1 MHSVVSFSTASGFK
15 DGSTRPIPPKL
26 HAGNK
31 VVNGILR
38 ELEKVQRTRPH
49 KRPKRIESL
58 IYNITQY
65 LRKGNENDHLLQ
77 TTSIWVLIHT
87 YRLDPELSKGIMI
100 RTGIPGVLHEIM
112 KSEVLHG
119 ATKQYASELC
129 YFLVSSQPYPV
140 VNRNTGPIN
149 NHMAD
154 IPPISNKVFRDDSI
168 SDVSSLFDDT
178 DRTLVPFEPYR
189 IDKENLDLLDSL
201 FSRKKRSDYDISL
214 NNVTKFALDIG
225 RGNMYTSGQ
234 DGVDEI
240 DDGASVSSS
249 ISSESMGSI
258 YNNQVNSGDSY
269 APSVL
274 AALTQRSLF
283 TEMNATRKFFQKN
296 IPTKPKTADSRE
308 KHSQSYNGS
317 LFDIGNMKMENAS
330 LYSQT
335 TPLRVQSANSPLKY
349 PTIELK
355 RKKNNKDLSL
365 QLNLSSSSQSRSL
378 QEQTRSTELIKSDA
392 NKIDILPDFLA
403 KLDPLSLNVTL
414 GYHSAF
420 VGDDDDLVSIDG
432 SDSDDYETDE
442 EEEDLNEVKANTLK
456 NSITNGSIIS
466 DFKFTTNDSKD
477 VKMRIRAEKLLD
489 ISFTKKLFNKKT
501 TIKDAQV
508 LLYRMETLFEVV
520 DRDKT
525 GYISWESFT
534 SIILSV
540 APPTL
545 LRADVIAFI
554 EAQCDDMKALIDY
567 REFIITGITFI
578 YIKIVEYHL
587 IFINR

>member
-1 MHSVVSFSTASGFK
+1 MHSVISFSTASGLK
-15 DGSTRPIPPKL
+15 DGSTRPMPPRL

-31 VVNGILR
+31 VVNSILR
-38 ELEKVQRTRPH
+38 DLEKIQRSRPH
-49 KRPKRIESL
+49 KRPKRIETL

-87 YRLDPELSKGIMI
+87 YRVEPELSKAIMI

-129 YFLVSSQPYPV
+129 YFLVSNQPYPV
-140 VNRNTGPIN
+140 VNRKTGPVN

-154 IPPISNKVFRDDSI
+154 VPPISNKVFRDDSI
-168 SDVSSLFDDT
+168 SDVSSLLDDT

-225 RGNMYTSGQ
+225 RGNMYGGGQ
-234 DGVDEI
+234 DRIEEI
-240 DDGASVSSS
+240 DDGASVNSS

-258 YNNQVNSGDSY
+258 YNNQVNSSDSY

-274 AALTQRSLF
+274 AAVTQRSLF
-283 TEMNATRKFFQKN
+283 TEMNATRKFFRKN
-296 IPTKPKTADSRE
+296 VTTKPRTADIRDKRS
-308 KHSQSYNGS
+308 HSHNGS
-317 LFDIGNMKMENAS
+317 LFDIGNTKQDNVS
-330 LYSQT
+330 LYSHT
-335 TPLRVQSANSPLKY
+335 TPGRASSAGSPLKY

-355 RKKNNKDLSL
+355 RKKHNKDLSL
-365 QLNLSSSSQSRSL
+365 QLNLSSSSQSRSFK
-378 QEQTRSTELIKSDA
+378 ELTTSADFSKSDE
-392 NKIDILPDFLA
+392 NKTDILPDFLA

-420 VGDDDDLVSIDG
+420 AGDDDDLVSIDG
-432 SDSDDYETDE
+432 SDSDDYETDDE
-442 EEEDLNEVKANTLK
+442 EGDVNEIKANTLK
-456 NSITNGSIIS
+456 NTLTNGSVVS
-466 DFKFTTNDSKD
+466 DFKYTTNDSKET
-477 VKMRIRAEKLLD
+477 KMRIRAEKLLD

-501 TIKDAQV
+501 TIKDAQT
-508 LLYRMETLFEVV
+508 LLYRMETLFEVI
-520 DRDKT
+520 DREKT
-525 GYISWESFT
+525 GYISWESF
-534 SIILSV
+534 SSVIISV

-567 REFIITGITFI
+567 REFVITGIAFM
-578 YIKIVEYHL
+578 L
-587 IFINR
+587 I

>member
-1 MHSVVSFSTASGFK
+1 MHSVISFSTASGLK
-15 DGSTRPIPPKL
+15 DGSTRPIPPRL

-31 VVNGILR
+31 LVNGILR
-38 ELEKVQRTRPH
+38 DLEKIQRSRPH
-49 KRPKRIESL
+49 KRPKRIETL
-58 IYNITQY
+58 IYTITQY

-100 RTGIPGVLHEIM
+100 RSGIPGVLHEIM
-112 KSEVLHG
+112 KAEILHG

-129 YFLVSSQPYPV
+129 YFLVSNQPYPV
-140 VNRNTGPIN
+140 VNRNNGPIN

-154 IPPISNKVFRDDSI
+154 VPPISNKVFRDDSI

-225 RGNMYTSGQ
+225 RGNMYASRE
-234 DGVDEI
+234 DGIEEI
-240 DDGASVSSS
+240 DDDASVNSS

-258 YNNQVNSGDSY
+258 FHNQVNSGDSY

-274 AALTQRSLF
+274 AAVTQRSLF

-296 IPTKPKTADSRE
+296 IATKPKTADSRD
-308 KHSQSYNGS
+308 KRSQSYNGS
-317 LFDIGNMKMENAS
+317 LFDIGNIKLGNAS

-349 PTIELK
+349 PSIDLK
-355 RKKNNKDLSL
+355 RKARNKDSSL
-365 QLNLSSSSQSRSL
+365 QLNLSSASQSRSL
-378 QEQTRSTELIKSDA
+378 KEHTQSTDLIKSVA
-392 NKIDILPDFLA
+392 NKVDILPDFLA

-442 EEEDLNEVKANTLK
+442 EEDDLDEVKVNTFK
-456 NSITNGSIIS
+456 NSMTNGSIVS
-466 DFKFTTNDSKD
+466 DFKYTTNDNKEI
-477 VKMRIRAEKLLD
+477 KMRIRAEKLLD

-501 TIKDAQV
+501 TIKDAQT
-508 LLYRMETLFEVV
+508 LLYRMETLFEVI
-520 DRDKT
+520 DREKT
-525 GYISWESFT
+525 GYITWESFT
-534 SIILSV
+534 SVILSV

-567 REFIITGITFI
+567 REFIITGII
-578 YIKIVEYHL
+578 PLL
-587 IFINR
+587 IL

>member
-1 MHSVVSFSTASGFK
+1 MHSVISFSTASGLK
-15 DGSTRPIPPKL
+15 DGSTRPIPPRL

-31 VVNGILR
+31 LVNGILR
-38 ELEKVQRTRPH
+38 DLEKIQRSRPH
-49 KRPKRIESL
+49 KRPKRIETL
-58 IYNITQY
+58 IYTITQY

-100 RTGIPGVLHEIM
+100 RSGIPGVLHEIM
-112 KSEVLHG
+112 KAEILHG

-129 YFLVSSQPYPV
+129 YFLVSNQPYPE
-140 VNRNTGPIN
+140 VNRNNGPIN

-154 IPPISNKVFRDDSI
+154 VPPISNKVFRDDSI

-225 RGNMYTSGQ
+225 RGNMYASRE
-234 DGVDEI
+234 DGIEEI
-240 DDGASVSSS
+240 DDDASVNSS

-258 YNNQVNSGDSY
+258 FHNQVNSGDSY

-274 AALTQRSLF
+274 AAVTQRSLF

-296 IPTKPKTADSRE
+296 IATKPKTADSRD
-308 KHSQSYNGS
+308 KRSQSYNGS
-317 LFDIGNMKMENAS
+317 LFDIGNIKLGNAS
-330 LYSQT
+330 LHSQT

-349 PTIELK
+349 PSIDLK
-355 RKKNNKDLSL
+355 RKARNKDSSL
-365 QLNLSSSSQSRSL
+365 QLNLSSASQSRSL
-378 QEQTRSTELIKSDA
+378 KEHTQSTDLIKSVA
-392 NKIDILPDFLA
+392 NKVDILPDFLA

-442 EEEDLNEVKANTLK
+442 EEDDLDEVKVNTFK
-456 NSITNGSIIS
+456 NSMTNGSIVS
-466 DFKFTTNDSKD
+466 DFKYTTNDNKEI
-477 VKMRIRAEKLLD
+477 KMRIRAEKLLD

-501 TIKDAQV
+501 TIKDAQT
-508 LLYRMETLFEVV
+508 LLYRMETLFEVI
-520 DRDKT
+520 DREKT
-525 GYISWESFT
+525 GYITWESFT
-534 SIILSV
+534 SVILSV

-567 REFIITGITFI
+567 REFIITGII
-578 YIKIVEYHL
+578 PLL
-587 IFINR
+587 IL